1 MAKIVI
7 TEFMDEEAVAE
18 LRRSFDVVYD
28 PVLVDRPTDLLA
40 QAINAQALIVR
51 NRTQVS
57 AELLSHLPALRVV
70 GRLGVGLDN
79 IDLNAT
85 QARNITVIPATGANA
100 LAVAEYVIT
109 SALILLRGAF
119 SSSAQVAQGLWPRA
133 ALSSG
138 LEISTKQLGL
148 IGFGS
153 IGQLTAKLAQALG
166 VSVVAYDPNI
176 PSDSPVWVES
186 NVQPVAFESLL
197 ANSDIISLHVPLDK
211 ATHHLISEK
220 EFFLIKSTAVLIN
233 TARGGIVDENALAE
247 ALTSGRLAGAALDV
261 FEQEPLPANSALA
274 GVPNL
279 LLTPHI
285 AGVSRE
291 SNQRVSHLIAT
302 KVAEALLSE
311 PSEQGL

>member
-7 TEFMDEEAVAE
+7 TEFMDEDAVAE

-28 PVLVDRPTDLLA
+28 PVLVDHPADLLA

-119 SSSAQVAQGLWPRA
+119 SSSAQVAQGLWPRT

-176 PSDSPVWVES
+176 PTDSPLWAES
-186 NVQPVAFESLL
+186 NVQPVTFESLL
-197 ANSDIISLHVPLDK
+197 ANSDIISLHVPLVE
-211 ATHHLISEK
+211 ATHHLISK
-220 EFFLIKSTAVLIN
+220 EEFSLIKSTAVLIN
-233 TARGGIVDENALAE
+233 TARGGIVDESALAE
-247 ALTSGRLAGAALDV
+247 ALTSGQLAGAALDV
-261 FEQEPLPANSALA
+261 FEQEPLPGNSALA

-311 PSEQGL
+311 PLEQGL

>member
-7 TEFMDEEAVAE
+7 TEFMDEDAVAE
-18 LRRSFDVVYD
+18 LHRSFDVVYD
-28 PVLVDRPTDLLA
+28 PVLVDRPADLRA
-40 QAINAQALIVR
+40 QAMNAQALIVR

-85 QARNITVIPATGANA
+85 QTRNITVIPATGANA

-109 SALILLRGAF
+109 SALILSRGAF

-153 IGQLTAKLAQALG
+153 IGQLTAKLAQTLG

-176 PSDSPVWVES
+176 PADSPLWAES
-186 NVQPVAFESLL
+186 NVQPVTFESLL
-197 ANSDIISLHVPLDK
+197 ANSDIISLHVPLVET
-211 ATHHLISEK
+211 THHLISKK
-220 EFFLIKSTAVLIN
+220 EFSLIKSTAVLIN
-233 TARGGIVDENALAE
+233 TARGGIVDESALAE
-247 ALTSGRLAGAALDV
+247 ALTSGQLAGAALDV
-261 FEQEPLPANSALA
+261 FEQEPLLGNSALA

-311 PSEQGL
+311 QSEQGL

>member
-7 TEFMDEEAVAE
+7 TEFMDEDAVAE

-28 PVLVDRPTDLLA
+28 PVLVDRPADLLA

-119 SSSAQVAQGLWPRA
+119 LSSAQVAQGLWPRA

-153 IGQLTAKLAQALG
+153 IGQLTTKLAQALG
-166 VSVVAYDPNI
+166 VLVVAYDPNI
-176 PSDSPVWVES
+176 PADNPIWVES
-186 NVQPVAFESLL
+186 NVQAVSFESLL
-197 ANSDIISLHVPLDK
+197 TNSDIISLHVPLVK
-211 ATHHLISEK
+211 ATHHLISKK
-220 EFFLIKSTAVLIN
+220 EFSLIKSTAVLIN
-233 TARGGIVDENALAE
+233 TARGGIVDESALAE
-247 ALTSGRLAGAALDV
+247 ALTSGQLAGAALDV

-311 PSEQGL
+311 QSEQGL

>member
-7 TEFMDEEAVAE
+7 TEFMDEDAVAE

-28 PVLVDRPTDLLA
+28 PVLVDRPADLLA

-79 IDLNAT
+79 IDLKAA

-153 IGQLTAKLAQALG
+153 IGQLTARLAQALG

-176 PSDSPVWVES
+176 PSDSSLWAES
-186 NVQPVAFESLL
+186 NVQPVTFESLL
-197 ANSDIISLHVPLDK
+197 ANSDIISLHVPLVE
-211 ATHHLISEK
+211 ATHHLIRK
-220 EFFLIKSTAVLIN
+220 EEFSLIKSTAVLIN

-247 ALTSGRLAGAALDV
+247 ALTSGQLAGAALDV
-261 FEQEPLPANSALA
+261 FEQEPLPGNSALA

-311 PSEQGL
+311 QSEQGL

>member
-7 TEFMDEEAVAE
+7 TEFMDEEAVTE

-28 PVLVDRPTDLLA
+28 PVLVDRPADLLA

-109 SALILLRGAF
+109 SALILVRGAF

-176 PSDSPVWVES
+176 PADSPLWAES
-186 NVQPVAFESLL
+186 NVQPVTFESLL
-197 ANSDIISLHVPLDK
+197 ANSDIISLHVPLVE
-211 ATHHLISEK
+211 ATHHLISK
-220 EFFLIKSTAVLIN
+220 EEFSLIKSTAVLIN
-233 TARGGIVDENALAE
+233 TARGGIVDESALAE
-247 ALTSGRLAGAALDV
+247 ALTSGQLAGAALDV
-261 FEQEPLPANSALA
+261 FEQEPLPGNSALA

-291 SNQRVSHLIAT
+291 SNLRVSHFIAT

-311 PSEQGL
+311 PSEEGL

>member
-1 MAKIVI
+1 VAKIVI
-7 TEFMDEEAVAE
+7 TEFMDEDAVAE

-28 PVLVDRPTDLLA
+28 PVLVDRPADLLA

-51 NRTQVS
+51 NRTQIS

-119 SSSAQVAQGLWPRA
+119 LSSAQVAQGLWPRA

-176 PSDSPVWVES
+176 PAENPIWVES
-186 NVQPVAFESLL
+186 NVQAVSFESLL
-197 ANSDIISLHVPLDK
+197 TSSDIISLHVPLVK

-220 EFFLIKSTAVLIN
+220 EFSLIKSTAVLIN
-233 TARGGIVDENALAE
+233 TARGGIVDENALAA

-261 FEQEPLPANSALA
+261 FEQEPLPANSVLA

-311 PSEQGL
+311 QSELGL

>member
-7 TEFMDEEAVAE
+7 TEFMDEDAVAE

-119 SSSAQVAQGLWPRA
+119 LSSAQVAQGLWPRT

-138 LEISTKQLGL
+138 LEINSKQLGL

-176 PSDSPVWVES
+176 PADNPLWVES
-186 NVQPVAFESLL
+186 NVQPVTFESLL
-197 ANSDIISLHVPLDK
+197 ANSDIISLHVPLVD
-211 ATHHLISEK
+211 ATYHLISEK
-220 EFFLIKSTAVLIN
+220 EFSLIKSTAVLIN

-247 ALTSGRLAGAALDV
+247 ALKTGQLTGAALDV

-311 PSEQGL
+311 QSEQGL

>member
-18 LRRSFDVVYD
+18 LRRLFDVVYD
-28 PVLVDRPTDLLA
+28 PVLVDRPADLLA

-57 AELLSHLPALRVV
+57 AKLLSQLPALRIV

-79 IDLNAT
+79 IDLKAI

-109 SALILLRGAF
+109 SVLILLRGAF

-133 ALSSG
+133 SLSSG

-176 PSDSPVWVES
+176 PADSPLWAES
-186 NVQPVAFESLL
+186 NVQPVTFESLL
-197 ANSDIISLHVPLDK
+197 ANSDITSLHVPLVE
-211 ATHHLISEK
+211 ATHHLISKK
-220 EFFLIKSTAVLIN
+220 EFSLIKSTAVLIN
-233 TARGGIVDENALAE
+233 TARGGIVDESALAE
-247 ALTSGRLAGAALDV
+247 ALTSGQLAGAALDV

-311 PSEQGL
+311 QSEQGL

>member
-7 TEFMDEEAVAE
+7 TEFMDEAAVAE

-40 QAINAQALIVR
+40 QAINAQTLIVR

-57 AELLSHLPALRVV
+57 AELLSHLPALCVV

-79 IDLNAT
+79 IDLKAAQT
-85 QARNITVIPATGANA
+85 RNITVIPATGANA

-109 SALILLRGAF
+109 SALILSRGAF

-138 LEISTKQLGL
+138 LEINAKQLGL

-176 PSDSPVWVES
+176 PADSLLWAQS
-186 NVQPVAFESLL
+186 NVQPVTFESLL
-197 ANSDIISLHVPLDK
+197 ANSDIISLHVPLVE
-211 ATHHLISEK
+211 ATHHLISK
-220 EFFLIKSTAVLIN
+220 EEFSLIKSTAVLIN
-233 TARGGIVDENALAE
+233 TARGGIVDESALAA
-247 ALTSGRLAGAALDV
+247 ALTSGQLAGAALDV
-261 FEQEPLPANSALA
+261 FEQEPLPENSVLA

-302 KVAEALLSE
+302 KVTEALLSK
-311 PSEQGL
+311 PSEEGL